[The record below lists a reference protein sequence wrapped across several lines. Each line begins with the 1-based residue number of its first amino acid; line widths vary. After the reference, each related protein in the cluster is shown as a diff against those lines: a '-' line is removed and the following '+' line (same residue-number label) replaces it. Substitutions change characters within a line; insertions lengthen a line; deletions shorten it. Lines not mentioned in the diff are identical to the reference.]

1 MAHASLTA
9 LLAFLFLA
17 GNANSAEPQ
26 ALGREQARQ
35 SLSDANEQVRRQA
48 ASRLGEVGTMADV
61 AALRVALRDADADT
75 RERAEQ
81 AMWRIWAR
89 SGDSE
94 IDRLYRTG
102 VAQMSGGD
110 LQQSITTFSRIIGRK
125 PEFAEGWNKR
135 ATLYYL
141 TGEYRKSLADCKEV
155 MKRNPHHF
163 GALAGYGQIYIKL
176 EDYQRSLEFFR
187 QALEVNPNMESVR
200 LNILMLERLIEQ
212 RHRNMV

>member
-17 GNANSAEPQ
+17 GSAISAEPQ

-35 SLSDANEQVRRQA
+35 SLSDADELVRRQA
-48 ASRLGEVGTMADV
+48 ASRLGEVGVMADV
-61 AALRVALRDADADT
+61 AALRQALHDADAET

-81 AMWRIWAR
+81 SMWRIWAR
-89 SGDSE
+89 SGDAKV
-94 IDRLYRTG
+94 DRLYRIG
-102 VAQMSGGD
+102 VEQMNAGD
-110 LQQSITTFSRIIGRK
+110 LQKSIATFSRIIQRK
-125 PEFAEGWNKR
+125 PGFAEGWNKR

-141 TGEYRKSLADCKEV
+141 TGEYRKALADCKEV

-163 GALAGYGQIYIKL
+163 GALAGYGQVYIKL
-176 EDYQRSLEFFR
+176 EDYQRSLEYFR

-200 LNILMLERLIEQ
+200 LNILVLERLIEQ
-212 RHRNMV
+212 KQRNMV